1 MPIAETQRERENP
14 TSTDHKPLTQ
24 KPLQKQLSAICN
36 EFLQRTTFHGLAG
49 LFGRRETANPLKWK
63 NVMFLVA
70 VLACQSFL
78 AMNLYEL
85 GEDYLQYPVTTSILR
100 ERRDIMELPA
110 ITFCIDQEEVGFRAK
125 SNTRF

>member
-14 TSTDHKPLTQ
+14 TSTENKPLTQ
-24 KPLQKQLSAICN
+24 KPLKKQLSAICN

-100 ERRDIMELPA
+100 ERREIMQLPA
-110 ITFCIDQEEVGFRAK
+110 ITFCIVVQEVE
-125 SNTRF
+125 